1 MAVEKYLFGE
11 AERIRYGRFPVLDT
25 VLYRWA
31 RKIEETLFEHFQ
43 IEMYAGS
50 SVVEEMKFSA
60 FYGSLM
66 SPRPI
71 YLFELEPLQGQ
82 GLFVLDNRFAQL
94 CLNEGGSGELQQLG
108 PENQQRLQKVVQQM
122 MADLD
127 ESWAS
132 VLDVQTHLRKVTT
145 YLFRARILNAFE
157 PCLVAQIHLSGSEV
171 SARLTW
177 CFPRVMLEPVLET
190 LGTRPVIPSLYAN
203 PAHAEPGRAERFM
216 QEMNYDLRINLG
228 ALDISRATAGLNVGS
243 ILPLS
248 GGAGNE
254 AVIKVNGTPLLVGN
268 VGQIQGR
275 YAVQVTGAYT
285 EKPELPRKLE
295 GAFQSI
301 EWPRAIT
308 E

>member
-1 MAVEKYLFGE
+1 
-11 AERIRYGRFPVLDT
+11 
-25 VLYRWA
+25 
-31 RKIEETLFEHFQ
+31 
-43 IEMYAGS
+43 
-50 SVVEEMKFSA
+50 
-60 FYGSLM
+60 
-66 SPRPI
+66 
-71 YLFELEPLQGQ
+71 
-82 GLFVLDNRFAQL
+82 
-94 CLNEGGSGELQQLG
+94 
-108 PENQQRLQKVVQQM
+108 
-122 MADLD
+122 
-127 ESWAS
+127 
-132 VLDVQTHLRKVTT
+132 
-145 YLFRARILNAFE
+145 
-157 PCLVAQIHLSGSEV
+157 
-171 SARLTW
+171 
-177 CFPRVMLEPVLET
+177 
-190 LGTRPVIPSLYAN
+190 
-203 PAHAEPGRAERFM
+203 M